1 MENNKHTHWI
11 KFSLINFAIVAL
23 LGTLMRYKIGFEFPY
38 FDQKH
43 LQHAHSHFAFYGWVT
58 HTLMLLMLSLINSKK
73 PNLET
78 NIYNKLIIFNLV
90 ASYGML
96 FSFILWGYNFISI
109 FFSTFAI
116 IISYIF
122 TIKFIKDISKISTMA
137 STKYWFISALL
148 FHTFASIGTFVLAYL
163 MGTHSFTQKMY
174 LASVYFYLHFQY
186 NGWFFFMI
194 MGLFWMYVQK
204 LIPNITIPSS
214 IFRLVF
220 YSCFINYGLSILWL
234 QLPLPIYLLIVTGVV
249 VQSIGVFWV
258 FKLLFK
264 NFFFASLPNKLLK
277 YLFAFLGIAML
288 IKFSLQLFSIIPAI
302 SKLAFGFRPIV
313 IAYLHLVLLAIT
325 SVFLIT
331 HLFANNY
338 IINNAKAKTA
348 IIVFTI
354 GVLLNELILGIQ
366 GIASIT
372 YTVIPYVNYMLLA
385 ISVLIFIGLVL
396 LIFSQQHKQEVT
408 LTN

>member
-186 NGWFFFMI
+186 NGWFFFAS
-194 MGLFWMYVQK
+194 MGLFIAFLKKHIIDIKFNPMIFWMFAGSCVPAYFLSALWIPMPMWLYIIVVIASAVQLLAWILLLK
-204 LIPNITIPSS
+204 NIFP
-214 IFRLVF
+214 
-220 YSCFINYGLSILWL
+220 YW
-234 QLPLPIYLLIVTGVV
+234 
-249 VQSIGVFWV
+249 
-258 FKLLFK
+258 
-264 NFFFASLPNKLLK
+264 KLLK
-277 YLFAFLGIAML
+277 QKLPILLNYLFLLLFISLT
-288 IKFSLQLFSIIPAI
+288 IKFCLQLGSVIPFL

-313 IAYLHLVLLAIT
+313 IAYLHLVLLGII
-325 SVFLIT
+325 SVFLLVY
-331 HLFANNY
+331 LFSNHF
-338 IINNAKAKTA
+338 IILNKVSKIGLFSLIAGIYLTE
-348 IIVFTI
+348 IVLA
-354 GVLLNELILGIQ
+354 VQ
-366 GIASIT
+366 GIASFKYIA
-372 YTVIPYVNYMLLA
+372 IPYANTALFSIATAMFLA
-385 ISVLIFIGLVL
+385 IIIL
-396 LIFSQQHKQEVT
+396 LFSALRGHKE
-408 LTN
+408 